1 MRIDPRIAMTLRQIM
16 LMNLVFSAFKQLR
29 PTANRYYAGVQLSQ
43 CRPRFHSA
51 FKVMMAGPVTGLI
64 VQPII
69 GALSDRNL
77 VNGLGRRRPYFLIG
91 AIGCSL
97 CLFLFPHVT
106 ALWMAVLLLW
116 MLDISNNTA
125 MEPYCKAFIADTY
138 RNASSPPVF

>member
-1 MRIDPRIAMTLRQIM
+1 MKIDPRIAMTLRQIM
-16 LMNLVFSAFKQLR
+16 LMNFGFFGIQYSFGLQQTAITPVFSFLNADPGSIPL
-29 PTANRYYAGVQLSQ
+29 L
-43 CRPRFHSA
+43 H
-51 FKVMMAGPVTGLI
+51 MAGPVTGLI

-69 GALSDRNL
+69 GALSDRTW

-97 CLFLFPHVT
+97 CLFLYPHVT

-125 MEPYCKAFIADTY
+125 MEPYRVFSDDTW
-138 RNASSPPVF
+138 P